1 MSHVV
6 RSHRALW
13 QSVMM
18 AAIMDAT
25 KTIKSRALIC
35 GHSRAV
41 AIEMIYFHSA
51 DWSLLCEMAGMSSKP
66 DEIEAFLRSDLATK
80 TQAQIYRSFGLTN
93 DRQEVEAA

>member
-1 MSHVV
+1 MSHII

-18 AAIMDAT
+18 AAIMDAA
-25 KTIKSRALIC
+25 KAVKSRAPIC

-41 AIEMIYFHSA
+41 AIEMIYFHGA
-51 DWSLLCEMAGMSSKP
+51 DWRLLCEMAAMSGKP

>member
-25 KTIKSRALIC
+25 KAMKSRALIC

-51 DWSLLCEMAGMSSKP
+51 DWSLLCEMAGMSGKP